1 MSPNT
6 KFEDINPS
14 LESYWRA
21 IILFGRNVASYK
33 FALAKSLLE
42 IDKKSGDI
50 VTLEELAEPFSR
62 HISEH
67 LKICDKQ
74 ITSRSSKFLD
84 SCRSYNENEISKSQL
99 IDSTVRLGF
108 ANVID
113 AFHVVN
119 EGEIDKRFF
128 LDVRNTNGG
137 IQLTDNIYKLAE
149 SGSFDDLPHEVEARW
164 RLVES
169 AWSMN
174 IARNLITVQYDNESE
189 NLFANSNNRRTN
201 ITSSR
206 DALNGYQKGQCFYCN
221 GDISVIE
228 TLDITADV
236 DHFFPHVLKE
246 HNIASPID
254 GVWNLVLACR
264 DCNRGEE
271 GKFAK
276 IPKLEFL
283 DKLSTRNDYLITS
296 HHPLRETLIRQTGN
310 SEQKRHDFLQDSYKD
325 AKEILIQT
333 WEPILKAPDTL

>member
-1 MSPNT
+1 MQVRRVLAALHADVNKAPSVGSP
-6 KFEDINPS
+6 ISSQSSP
-14 LESYWRA
+14 
-21 IILFGRNVASYK
+21 ASYK
-33 FALAKSLLE
+33 FALAKTLLE

-84 SCRSYNENEISKSQL
+84 SCRSYNKNEISKSQL
-99 IDSTVRLGF
+99 IESTVRLGF

-189 NLFANSNNRRTN
+189 ILFANSNNRRTN

-236 DHFFPHVLKE
+236 DHFFPHILKQCD
-246 HNIASPID
+246 SSKPID
-254 GVWNLVLACR
+254 GVANLVLACKE
-264 DCNRGEE
+264 CNRGVN
-271 GKFAK
+271 GKFENLPALVF
-276 IPKLEFL
+276 LERLF
-283 DKLSTRNDYLITS
+283 SRNEYLITS
-296 HHPLRETLIRQTGN
+296 HHPLRETLIAQIGN
-310 SEQKRHDFLQDSYKD
+310 TTQKRQKYLQEAYN
-325 AKEILIQT
+325 
-333 WEPILKAPDTL
+333 